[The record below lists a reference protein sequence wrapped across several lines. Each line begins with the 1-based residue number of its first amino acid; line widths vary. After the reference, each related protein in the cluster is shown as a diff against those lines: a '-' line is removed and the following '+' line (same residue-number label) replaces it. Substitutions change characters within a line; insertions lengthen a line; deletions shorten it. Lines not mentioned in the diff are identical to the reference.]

1 MANLRNI
8 GTGQKLIEK
17 VLSQQKSGP
26 APIKKQPDLKPTP
39 TLTGSKTPRSK
50 FTART

>member
-8 GTGQKLIEK
+8 GTGRKMIEK
-17 VLSQQKSGP
+17 VMAQQKSGP
-26 APIKKQPDLKPTP
+26 VKSTKQPDLKPTP
-39 TLTGSKTPRSK
+39 AHTGSKTPRSK